1 MGGNGDTQIQII
13 ATECGFLLEELGQ
26 SVLAGGRDGL
36 SHGT

>member
-1 MGGNGDTQIQII
+1 MSGNGDIQII

-36 SHGT
+36 SHST